1 MTLLS
6 LRGYARWRK
15 DRNLTGQSHP
25 SVQRAIQSGRIS
37 AAVTRDGAKVQIDA
51 EVADDEWAR
60 NTDAA
65 QARGPGTR
73 PPETQANLFPGA
85 ATPVPNAATDGSN
98 GAPALARSM
107 QVQALFRA
115 RLTQL
120 DYDERSSKLCAVA
133 GVQAEAFTVG
143 RMVRDNLLQIPD
155 RIASILAAETSQVA
169 VHELLLREITEALET
184 LTS

>member
-15 DRNLTGQSHP
+15 DRGLTGQSHP

-37 AAVTRDGAKVQIDA
+37 AAVSRDGRRVQIDA

-65 QARGPGTR
+65 QARGPGAR
-73 PPETQANLFPGA
+73 PPEPQAELFPGST
-85 ATPVPNAATDGSN
+85 TPVPTSSN
-98 GAPALARSM
+98 GTGGAPVLARSQ

-120 DYDERSSKLCAVA
+120 EYDERSGKLCEVA
-133 GVQAEAFTVG
+133 GVQSEAFTVG

-155 RIASILAAETSQVA
+155 RISSQLAAETSQVA
-169 VHELLLREITEALET
+169 VHKLLLGEITDALDS